1 MLPREIWNDGRKLKL
16 AALRSGASNYDY
28 IMYRAAYEITHCLEK
43 WLKVP
48 LDYNET
54 FLPAVLML
62 NPYEGPVWM
71 HSDQGQEI
79 GDIRTV
85 IKQTRR
91 AKKLIKEAIR
101 LEYAGEKGASDNEL
115 ARALRRMKGLPP
127 PVSLWIENAA
137 CQTPLEWAEL
147 FEHIDVLFS
156 EYVKERGGNSGHL
169 RARTVAVMVR
179 ALFEVHSDERITLG
193 VTEQVPEG
201 DFGKC
206 LQEVFS
212 RAGIPVNF
220 YRYAREAQKLAR
232 DDHQLNKYMYILRE
246 HYVEK
251 PPAPKGPIIYEV
263 R

>member
-16 AALRSGASNYDY
+16 PALRSGASNYDY

-62 NPYEGPVWM
+62 NPYAGPVWM

-91 AKKLIKEAIR
+91 AKKSVKESIR
-101 LEYAGEKGASDNEL
+101 LEYAGEKGASDDEL

-137 CQTPLEWAEL
+137 CQTHLEWAGL
-147 FEHIDVLFS
+147 LDHIDVLFS
-156 EYVKERGGNSGHL
+156 EYAKERGGNSGHQ
-169 RARTVAVMVR
+169 RARTVAIVVR

-193 VTEQVPEG
+193 ITEQVPEG
-201 DFGKC
+201 SFGKC

-212 RAGIPVNF
+212 WAGIPVNF
-220 YRYAREAQKLAR
+220 YRYAREARQLAR
-232 DDHQLNKYMYILRE
+232 DDHQLKKYIDILQE
-246 HYVEK
+246 HYVEE
-251 PPAPKGPIIYEV
+251 PPTPRGHIIYL
-263 R
+263 

>member
-16 AALRSGASNYDY
+16 PALRYGASNYDY

-43 WLKVP
+43 WLKVS
-48 LDYNET
+48 LDYNQT
-54 FLPAVLML
+54 FLPAALML
-62 NPYEGPVWM
+62 NPYEGPIWM

-79 GDIRTV
+79 GDIRKV
-85 IKQTRR
+85 IKQTGK
-91 AKKLIKEAIR
+91 AKKLAKEAIR
-101 LEYAGEKGASDNEL
+101 LDCAGEKGASDVEL
-115 ARALRRMKGLPP
+115 ARALYRMKELPP

-137 CQTPLEWAEL
+137 CRTPSEWAEL
-147 FEHIDVLFS
+147 FEHIHVLFS

-169 RARTVAVMVR
+169 RARTVAVVVR

-193 VTEQVPEG
+193 ITEQVPEG

-232 DDHQLNKYMYILRE
+232 DDHQLKKYIDILRE
-246 HYVEK
+246 HYVEE
-251 PPAPKGPIIYEV
+251 PLAPKGPMTYEV